1 MFQIPGEQLWLGN
14 SGDVRDLRHLF
25 GAGIS
30 AVVDL
35 ALDELPPPIP
45 HELIYCRIPLV
56 DGAGNSQG
64 LLRLAIQATT
74 VLLNAKV
81 PTLISC
87 SQGLSRSPAIAAAAL
102 ATRDR
107 VHPQDALRRI
117 MDARHLDVTSG
128 LWQDVQAIVEAGRS

>member
-1 MFQIPGEQLWLGN
+1 M
-14 SGDVRDLRHLF
+14 
-25 GAGIS
+25 
-30 AVVDL
+30 VDL